1 MHRDVEVRVALCLLA
16 GRQRLASVLG
26 QAGGTGLPVLLRV
39 CELIGLSEDDLLLAE
54 LISKVCLGEAGLT
67 GQQNAK
73 DEEHH
78 CEYGAASSE
87 HEVEI
92 SATQLGLLVLRTVCA
107 VAARLRGLRRIGEG
121 GVASSLLSLK
131 CTALLTRSNITDP

>member
-1 MHRDVEVRVALCLLA
+1 MRCDVEVRVALCLLA
-16 GRQRLASVLG
+16 RRQRLAGVLG

-54 LISKVCLGEAGLT
+54 LISEVCLGEAGLT

-73 DEEHH
+73 DEQHH
-78 CEYGAASSE
+78 REYSAASSE
-87 HEVEI
+87 HEVET
-92 SATQLGLLVLRTVCA
+92 SATQSGLLVLRTLYA
-107 VAARLRGLRRIGEG
+107 VAAHLRALRRIGER
-121 GVASSLLSLK
+121 GVASSLLSLN